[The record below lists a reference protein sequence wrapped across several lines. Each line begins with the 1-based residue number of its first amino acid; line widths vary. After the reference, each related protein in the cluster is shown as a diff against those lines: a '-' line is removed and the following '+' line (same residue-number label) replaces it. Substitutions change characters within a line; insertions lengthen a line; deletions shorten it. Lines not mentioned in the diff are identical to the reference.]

1 LERGGEARE
10 AIAILVEEA
19 QRILLK
25 KKNPASPSQPLKV

>member
-25 KKNPASPSQPLKV
+25 KKESCHSSTTT